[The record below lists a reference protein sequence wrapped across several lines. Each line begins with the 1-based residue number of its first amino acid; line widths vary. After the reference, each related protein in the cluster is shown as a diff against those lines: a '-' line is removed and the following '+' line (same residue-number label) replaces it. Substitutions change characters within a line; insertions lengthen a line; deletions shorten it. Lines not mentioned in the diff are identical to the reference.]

1 MADFDWRAWTVKAR
15 HAALAAAAFVA
26 ARARGTV
33 AFVRRHPRWMGF
45 FGLVF
50 AALLAAFVWIGVS
63 LPLSRSL
70 EPLDSPAVVL
80 LDAQGKPFARR
91 GAYKEAPVVVADLPA
106 YVPNAFIAVE
116 DRRFRRHFGLDLWG
130 MGRAAAVNI
139 KAGKAREGASTI
151 TQQLA
156 KNAFLSNERTLRRK
170 AQEAVIAVWLELRLS
185 KDEILARYLS
195 SIYFGDGVYGLG
207 AASRH
212 YFGRPPEKL
221 TLGQA
226 AILAGMVN
234 APSRLDPV
242 DNPKATQ
249 ARANQVLAD
258 MVEVKF
264 ITPEQA
270 QNARGARARATRA
283 SLPVGGYFA
292 DWVSPQIAD
301 AFETAR
307 YGEVRVPTTLDG
319 RLQRRAE
326 QAVNSALAKS
336 GARLKAGQ
344 AALVAMRPDGKV
356 VAMVGGRSYAK
367 SQFNRAVQAK
377 RQPGSAFKLFVYLAA
392 LRDGA
397 RPDMRVVG
405 DPVTINGWTPKN
417 YEGGAGTD
425 LTLRDAFAQSN
436 NVIAARIWQT
446 AGGEAVVQA
455 ARDLGIVS
463 PLKATDASLSLGAA
477 ETTLLELTSAYAAVA
492 SGHMPVAPYGRPRK
506 DGEAAAPS
514 RQLDTAQR
522 AALYELL
529 GAVVEEGTG
538 RAARTGQLTY
548 GKTGTTQEH
557 RDAVFVGFTGD
568 LVVGVWVG
576 NDDHSPMNGV
586 TGGGLPAQ
594 IWRDFV
600 GQGLKAGLIARDR
613 APVPRVQPPSEE
625 EGLERELE
633 QDLGGIPRWLRRIF
647 GG

>member
-1 MADFDWRAWTVKAR
+1 MADLDWRALTVKAR
-15 HAALAAAAFVA
+15 HAALIVAAFVA
-26 ARARGTV
+26 AKARGFA
-33 AFVRRHPRWMGF
+33 AFVRRHPRWT
-45 FGLVF
+45 GLACAVF
-50 AALLAAFVWIGVS
+50 AVLLAAFVWVGVS

-70 EPLDSPAVVL
+70 EPLPSPAVVL

-91 GAYKEAPVVVADLPA
+91 GAYKEAPVVVADLPD
-106 YVPNAFIAVE
+106 YVPNAFIAIE
-116 DRRFRRHFGLDLWG
+116 DRRFRHHFGLDVWG
-130 MGRAAAVNI
+130 MGRAAAVNL

-242 DNPKATQ
+242 DNPKAAA
-249 ARANQVLAD
+249 ARADRVLAD

-270 QNARGARARATRA
+270 VAARGARARAVRA

-307 YGEVRVPTTLDG
+307 YGEVKVPTTLDG

-326 QAVNSALAKS
+326 QAVNRALAKS
-336 GARLKAGQ
+336 GGRLKAGQ

-356 VAMVGGRSYAK
+356 VAMVGGRSYAA
-367 SQFNRAVQAK
+367 SQFNRAVQAR

-397 RPDMRVVG
+397 HTDMRVVG
-405 DPVTINGWTPKN
+405 DPVTIDGWSPKN
-417 YEGGAGTD
+417 YEGEAGQD
-425 LTLRDAFAQSN
+425 MTLRDAFAQSN
-436 NVIAARIWQT
+436 NIIAARIWQT

-455 ARDLGIVS
+455 ARDLGITS
-463 PLKATDASLSLGAA
+463 PLKATDASLSLGTA
-477 ETTLLELTSAYAAVA
+477 ETTLLELTSAYASVA
-492 SGHMPVAPYGRPRK
+492 SGHMPVAPYGRPRPA
-506 DGEAAAPS
+506 GEAAPPS
-514 RQLDTAQR
+514 QPLDTAQR

-548 GKTGTTQEH
+548 GKTGTTQDH
-557 RDAVFVGFTGD
+557 RDALFVGFTGD

-613 APVPRVQPPSEE
+613 APVPRAPPPSEDDD
-625 EGLERELE
+625 LERELSR
-633 QDLGGIPRWLRRIF
+633 GIPGWLRRIF

>member
-1 MADFDWRAWTVKAR
+1 MAGARRGLLATSAAVGGRLRAVS
-15 HAALAAAAFVA
+15 AFVA
-26 ARARGTV
+26 
-33 AFVRRHPRWMGF
+33 RRPRWTGAV
-45 FGLVF
+45 GAAF
-50 AALLAAFVWIGVS
+50 ALLLAAFIWIGIS
-63 LPLSRSL
+63 LPLSRAL
-70 EPLDSPAVVL
+70 EPLPSPAIVL

-106 YVPNAFIAVE
+106 HVPNAFIAIE
-116 DRRFRRHFGLDLWG
+116 DRRFRRHLGLELWS
-130 MGRAAAVNI
+130 MGRAAVVNI

-170 AQEAVIAVWLELRLS
+170 AQEAVIAIWLELRLS

-195 SIYFGDGVYGLG
+195 SVYFGDGVYGLG

-212 YFGRPPEKL
+212 YFGRPPERL

-226 AILAGMVN
+226 AILAGMVK
-234 APSRLDPV
+234 APSKLDPV
-242 DNPKATQ
+242 TNAKA
-249 ARANQVLAD
+249 AADRADKVLAD
-258 MVEVKF
+258 MVEAGF
-264 ITPEQA
+264 ATAEQA
-270 QNARGARARATRA
+270 KAARGARARAVRA

-307 YGEVRVPTTLDG
+307 YGEVRVATTLDG
-319 RLQRRAE
+319 RLQRQAE
-326 QAVNSALAKS
+326 QAVNRALAKS
-336 GARLKAGQ
+336 GGRLKAGQ

-356 VAMVGGRSYAK
+356 VAMVGGRAYAK

-397 RPDMRVVG
+397 RPDMMVVG
-405 DPVTINGWTPKN
+405 DPVTIEGWTPRN
-417 YEGGAGTD
+417 YEGGSGVD
-425 LTLRDAFAQSN
+425 MSLRQAFAQSN
-436 NVIAARIWQT
+436 NVIAARIHQT
-446 AGGEAVVQA
+446 AGGEAVVEA

-463 PLKATDASLSLGAA
+463 PLKAQDASLALGTA
-477 ETTLLELTSAYAAVA
+477 ETTLLELTAAYASVA
-492 SGHMPVAPYGRPRK
+492 SGHMPTTPYGRPRE
-506 DGEAAAPS
+506 EAQPMAAGRPM
-514 RQLDTAQR
+514 DTGQR

-568 LVVGVWVG
+568 LVIGVWVG
-576 NDDHSPMNGV
+576 NDDHAPMNGV

-600 GQGLKAGLIARDR
+600 GQGLRAGLIARDR
-613 APVPRVQPPSEE
+613 APVPRAPPPSEDTT
-625 EGLERELE
+625 ERELE
-633 QDLGGIPRWLRRIF
+633 RGLPRWLRRIF

>member
-15 HAALAAAAFVA
+15 HVALTVVAFVA
-26 ARARGTV
+26 ARVRGVV
-33 AFVRRHPRWMGF
+33 AFVRRHPRWMAALGF
-45 FGLVF
+45 VLVV
-50 AALLAAFVWIGVS
+50 LLAAFVWVGVS

-70 EPLDSPAVVL
+70 EPLPSPAVVL

-106 YVPNAFIAVE
+106 YVPDAFIAIE
-116 DRRFRRHFGLDLWG
+116 DRRFRHHFGLDLWG

-139 KAGKAREGASTI
+139 KAGEAREGASTI

-170 AQEAVIAVWLELRLS
+170 AQEAVIAIWLELRLS

-212 YFGRPPEKL
+212 YFGRPPETL

-242 DNPKATQ
+242 DNPKAAA
-249 ARANQVLAD
+249 ARANLVLAD
-258 MVEVKF
+258 MVETKA
-264 ITPEQA
+264 ITPQQA
-270 QNARGARARATRA
+270 AAAHGARARAVRA

-307 YGEVRVPTTLDG
+307 YGEVKVPTTLDG

-326 QAVNSALAKS
+326 QAVNRALAKS
-336 GARLKAGQ
+336 GGRLKAGQ

-356 VAMVGGRSYAK
+356 VAMVGGRSYAA

-397 RPDMRVVG
+397 RTDMRVVG
-405 DPVTINGWTPKN
+405 DPITIGGWTPKN

-455 ARDLGIVS
+455 ARDLGITS
-463 PLKATDASLSLGAA
+463 PLKATDASLSLGTA

-492 SGHMPVAPYGRPRK
+492 SGHTPVAPYGRPRPA
-506 DGEAAAPS
+506 GQAPPPS
-514 RQLDTAQR
+514 QALDPAQR

-548 GKTGTTQEH
+548 GKTGTTQDH
-557 RDAVFVGFTGD
+557 RDALFVGFTGD

-600 GQGLKAGLIARDR
+600 GSGLKAGLIARDR
-613 APVPRVQPPSEE
+613 APVPRAAPPSEDDE
-625 EGLERELE
+625 VGR
-633 QDLGGIPRWLRRIF
+633 DIDRAVDGIPRWLKRLF

>member
-1 MADFDWRAWTVKAR
+1 MTVV
-15 HAALAAAAFVA
+15 AFVA
-26 ARARGTV
+26 ARVRGVV
-33 AFVRRHPRWMGF
+33 AFVRRHPRWMAALGF
-45 FGLVF
+45 VLVV
-50 AALLAAFVWIGVS
+50 LLAAFVWVGVS

-70 EPLDSPAVVL
+70 EPLPSPAVVL

-106 YVPNAFIAVE
+106 YVPDAFIAIE
-116 DRRFRRHFGLDLWG
+116 DRRFRHHFGLDLWG

-139 KAGKAREGASTI
+139 KAGEAREGASTI

-170 AQEAVIAVWLELRLS
+170 AQEAVIAIWLELRLS

-212 YFGRPPEKL
+212 YFGRPPETL

-242 DNPKATQ
+242 DNPKAAA
-249 ARANQVLAD
+249 ARANLVLAD
-258 MVEVKF
+258 MVETKA
-264 ITPEQA
+264 ITPQQA
-270 QNARGARARATRA
+270 AAAHGARARAVRA

-307 YGEVRVPTTLDG
+307 YGEVKVPTTLDG

-326 QAVNSALAKS
+326 QAVNRALAKS
-336 GARLKAGQ
+336 GGRLKAGQ

-356 VAMVGGRSYAK
+356 VAMVGGRSYAA

-397 RPDMRVVG
+397 RTDMRVVG
-405 DPVTINGWTPKN
+405 DPITIGGWTPKN

-455 ARDLGIVS
+455 ARDLGITS
-463 PLKATDASLSLGAA
+463 PLKATDASLSLGTA

-492 SGHMPVAPYGRPRK
+492 SGHTPVAPYGRPRPA
-506 DGEAAAPS
+506 GQAPPPS
-514 RQLDTAQR
+514 QALDPAQR

-548 GKTGTTQEH
+548 GKTGTTQDH
-557 RDAVFVGFTGD
+557 RDALFVGFTGD

-600 GQGLKAGLIARDR
+600 GSGLKAGLIARDR
-613 APVPRVQPPSEE
+613 APVPRAAPPSEDDE
-625 EGLERELE
+625 VGR
-633 QDLGGIPRWLRRIF
+633 DIDRAVDGIPRWLKRLF

>member
-1 MADFDWRAWTVKAR
+1 M
-15 HAALAAAAFVA
+15 AALGFV
-26 ARARGTV
+26 
-33 AFVRRHPRWMGF
+33 
-45 FGLVF
+45 LVV
-50 AALLAAFVWIGVS
+50 LLAAFVWVGVS

-70 EPLDSPAVVL
+70 EPLPSPAVVL

-106 YVPNAFIAVE
+106 YVPDAFIAIE
-116 DRRFRRHFGLDLWG
+116 DRRFRHHFGLDLWG

-139 KAGKAREGASTI
+139 KAGEAREGASTI

-170 AQEAVIAVWLELRLS
+170 AQEAVIAIWLELRLS

-212 YFGRPPEKL
+212 YFGRPPETL

-242 DNPKATQ
+242 DNPKAAA
-249 ARANQVLAD
+249 ARANLVLAD
-258 MVEVKF
+258 MVETKA
-264 ITPEQA
+264 ITPQQA
-270 QNARGARARATRA
+270 AAAHGARARAVRA

-307 YGEVRVPTTLDG
+307 YGEVKVPTTLDG

-326 QAVNSALAKS
+326 QAVNRALAKS
-336 GARLKAGQ
+336 GGRLKAGQ

-356 VAMVGGRSYAK
+356 VAMVGGRSYAA

-397 RPDMRVVG
+397 RTDMRVVG
-405 DPVTINGWTPKN
+405 DPITIGGWTPKN

-455 ARDLGIVS
+455 ARDLGITS
-463 PLKATDASLSLGAA
+463 PLKATDASLSLGTA

-492 SGHMPVAPYGRPRK
+492 SGHTPVAPYGRPRPA
-506 DGEAAAPS
+506 GQAPPPS
-514 RQLDTAQR
+514 QALDPAQR

-548 GKTGTTQEH
+548 GKTGTTQDH
-557 RDAVFVGFTGD
+557 RDALFVGFTGD

-600 GQGLKAGLIARDR
+600 GSGLKAGLIARDR
-613 APVPRVQPPSEE
+613 APVPRAAPPSEDDE
-625 EGLERELE
+625 VGR
-633 QDLGGIPRWLRRIF
+633 DIDRAVDGIPRWLKRLF

>member
-1 MADFDWRAWTVKAR
+1 MAKFEWRSWTTKGR
-15 HAALAAAAFVA
+15 HATLALAAFSA
-26 ARARGTV
+26 ARFRSATG
-33 AFVRRHPRWMGF
+33 FVHRHPRWTAV
-45 FGLVF
+45 FGGVF
-50 AALLAAFVWIGVS
+50 ALLALAFVWIGVS
-63 LPLSRSL
+63 LPLSQAL
-70 EPLDSPAVVL
+70 EPLPSPAVVL

-91 GAYKEAPVVVADLPA
+91 GAYKEAPVVVADLPPD
-106 YVPNAFIAVE
+106 VPNAFIAIE
-116 DRRFRRHFGLDLWG
+116 DRRFRRHFGLDLWS

-170 AQEAVIAVWLELRLS
+170 AQEAVIAIWLELRLS

-195 SIYFGDGVYGLG
+195 SVYFGDGVYGLG

-226 AILAGMVN
+226 AILAGMVK
-234 APSRLDPV
+234 APSKLDPV
-242 DNPKATQ
+242 DNPKQAA
-249 ARANQVLAD
+249 ARADKVLSD
-258 MVEVKF
+258 MVEAGFV
-264 ITPEQA
+264 TSEQA
-270 QNARGARARATRA
+270 KAARGARARAVRA

-292 DWVSPQIAD
+292 DWISPQIAD

-307 YGEVRVPTTLDG
+307 YGEVKVATTLDG
-319 RLQRRAE
+319 RLQRQAE
-326 QAVNSALAKS
+326 QAVNRALAKS

-356 VAMVGGRSYAK
+356 VAMVGGRAYAK
-367 SQFNRAVQAK
+367 SQFNRAVQAR
-377 RQPGSAFKLFVYLAA
+377 RQPGSAFKLFVYMAA

-397 RPDMRVVG
+397 RPDMHVVG
-405 DPVTINGWTPKN
+405 DPVTIDGWTPRN
-417 YEGGAGTD
+417 YERGSGVD
-425 LTLRDAFAQSN
+425 LSLRDAFAQSN
-436 NVIAARIWQT
+436 NIIAARIWQT

-455 ARDLGIVS
+455 ARDLGITS
-463 PLKATDASLSLGAA
+463 PLKAQDASLSLGTA
-477 ETTLLELTSAYAAVA
+477 ETTLLELTAAYAAVA
-492 SGHMPVAPYGRPRK
+492 SGQMPTTPYGRPRT
-506 DGEAAAPS
+506 GVQPAPAT
-514 RQLDTAQR
+514 LPMDTSQR
-522 AALYELL
+522 AALYDLL

-548 GKTGTTQEH
+548 GKTGTTQDH
-557 RDAVFVGFTGD
+557 RDALFVGFTGD

-600 GQGLKAGLIARDR
+600 GQGLKSGLIARDR
-613 APVPRVQPPSEE
+613 APVPRYSPPAAEDE
-625 EGLERELE
+625 IEREL
-633 QDLGGIPRWLRRIF
+633 DRAGRGLPRWLRRIF